1 MFKKFHLIFGFL
13 LFITFLMTGQYMD
26 RYYNHLADME
36 DVSRALMRM
45 EHIYILLSSL
55 IHISL
60 GSYIVASNV
69 KFTLILQTI
78 GSILTSIATLMI
90 IYSFFTELPTTTIER
105 PICRMALYLTLAGI
119 LCHGIPNLFT
129 IFSNKDVTSV

>member
-1 MFKKFHLIFGFL
+1 MFKKFHLIFGFI
-13 LFITFLMTGQYMD
+13 LFVVFLMTGQYMD
-26 RYYNHLADME
+26 RNYNHLADME

-60 GSYIVASNV
+60 GSYIISSKV
-69 KFTLILQTI
+69 KLTFILQTI
-78 GSILTSIATLMI
+78 GSIITTIATLMI

-105 PICRMALYLTLAGI
+105 PICRMGLYLTLTGI
-119 LCHGIPNLFT
+119 LCHGVPNLFT
-129 IFSNKDVTSV
+129 LFSNNDVSPV